1 VEVRERGVGS
11 LDRDL
16 DGRGS
21 VAHCA
26 ESGVARWAEKPSDAV
41 ATSPLWWGAAVV
53 VVIHHEDD
61 PADLAIPP
69 DALDLALSPATDGT
83 PATLSAPEDIEL
95 LRCQLVLGVEEPVLR
110 L

>member
-1 VEVRERGVGS
+1 MDICATCGELLRYGDPCPNVG
-11 LDRDL
+11 
-16 DGRGS
+16 
-21 VAHCA
+21 
-26 ESGVARWAEKPSDAV
+26 